1 MQGVFSCVSVHASTL
16 QLVLRLMLE
25 VNDASF
31 LSNFPS
37 HFDMALL
44 KVFFVMVGLLSAT
57 FNIAIIFFII
67 ALPELGLD
75 G

>member
-1 MQGVFSCVSVHASTL
+1 
-16 QLVLRLMLE
+16 MLE

>member
-1 MQGVFSCVSVHASTL
+1 MWFSRVSVHASTL

-25 VNDASF
+25 VSDASF

-37 HFDMALL
+37 HSGMALL

-67 ALPELGLD
+67 ALLELGLD